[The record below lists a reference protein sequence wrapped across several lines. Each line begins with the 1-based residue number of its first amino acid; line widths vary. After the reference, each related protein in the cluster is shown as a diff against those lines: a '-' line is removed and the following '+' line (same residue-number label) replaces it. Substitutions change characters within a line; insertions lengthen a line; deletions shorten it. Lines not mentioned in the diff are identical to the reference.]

1 MTAKT
6 SPKGRALMDEL
17 TGLRVPPQS
26 LEAEQAVLGTLLLDN
41 LTFDRVADVLVEGD
55 FYRHEHQLL
64 WSAITGMIQASKP
77 ADVITVFDAL
87 KAAGLHED
95 AGGLA
100 YINDLC
106 ASALGTAGNVAR
118 YAQIVRERSLLR
130 QTISAGDEVVADAFK
145 AEAAGPVVD
154 RGIEAFTR
162 ISQGLEAKRK
172 PKLIAD
178 LLVGVIDRVQAL
190 ADGTEQAGWSIGLPD
205 HDRALNG
212 GLRPGG
218 VYVLAA
224 RPSVGKSSLAQRIGL
239 HLARNG
245 VTTLFLSQEMP
256 EDECATRAIA
266 EAGRVDYGGLQTGEL
281 KDEDWGRLAESVDA
295 LKVLPYWVDDQ
306 PSLRLADI
314 RAKARAVPGLK
325 VLILDY
331 VQLCE
336 SEERASNRNLEVE
349 AISRGIKA
357 LAKQLG
363 IAVLLLSQLNREVEK
378 RPGAEPIMS
387 DLRDSGAIEQDAD
400 VVWFLWPVGGDDSA
414 WSGPKIVGSKLAKNR
429 QGRKMRAALSFDGRV
444 QRWGESTA
452 DIDDAMAQAAK
463 ARKGVTSGKEF

>member
-1 MTAKT
+1 ME
-6 SPKGRALMDEL
+6 EL

-26 LEAEQAVLGTLLLDN
+26 IEAEQSVLGALLNDN
-41 LTFDRVADVLVEGD
+41 LAFDKVADVLTEAD
-55 FYRHEHQLL
+55 FYRREHQLL
-64 WSAITGMIQASKP
+64 WSCMAGMIQASKP
-77 ADVITVFDAL
+77 ADVITVFEAL
-87 KAAGLHED
+87 RVQGLHED
-95 AGGLA
+95 VGGLA
-100 YINDLC
+100 YINDLGM
-106 ASALGTAGNVAR
+106 SLGTAGNIGR

-130 QTISAGDEVVADAFK
+130 QTISAGDEVVSDAFK
-145 AEAAGPVVD
+145 AEAVAPVVE

-162 ISQGLEAKRK
+162 ISQGMEAKRK
-172 PKLIAD
+172 PKRIGD
-178 LLVGVIDRVQAL
+178 LMVGVIDRVQAL
-190 ADGTEQAGWSIGLPD
+190 ADGTAQAGWPLGFPD

-224 RPSVGKSSLAQRIGL
+224 RPSVGKSSLAQRCGL

-256 EDECATRAIA
+256 EDECGTRAIA
-266 EAGRVDYGGLQTGEL
+266 EAGRVDYGGLQAGNL
-281 KDEDWGRLAESVDA
+281 KDDDWGRLVEGVDSLA
-295 LKVLPYWVDDQ
+295 HLPYWIDDQ
-306 PSLRLADI
+306 PSLRLGDI
-314 RAKARAVPGLK
+314 RAKARAVPGLQ

-349 AISRGIKA
+349 AISRGIKS
-357 LAKQLG
+357 LAKQMG
-363 IAVLLLSQLNREVEK
+363 IAVILLSQLNREVEK

-400 VVWFLWPVGGDDSA
+400 VVWFLWSVGDDTMQ
-414 WSGPKIVGSKLAKNR
+414 GPRIVGSKLAKNR
-429 QGRKMRAALSFDGRV
+429 QGRKHRGALAFDGRV

-452 DIDDAMAQAAK
+452 NIDEAMAVAAK
-463 ARKGVTSGKEF
+463 ARKGTKGGGEF